1 MSIVPLPLAEPLP
14 TTSTLPAL
22 ELESLSVSYGG
33 RAVLRE
39 VSLAAPAGSVT
50 ALVGPSGCGKT
61 SLLNCLNRMTDLL
74 AGCAV
79 AGQVRLFGEDVRAP
93 DRDLLALRRRVGMI
107 FQRPN
112 PFELSIRRNIDL
124 PLRELG
130 VRRPQARAERVE
142 RALRDVGLWPE
153 VCHRLDRPA
162 LELSGGQRQR
172 LCIARAIALEPQ
184 VLLMDE
190 PCSSLDPQATAAIE
204 ALIESWRGRYTVLIV
219 THNLAQA
226 RRVADYTA
234 VLWANDGVGRLVEH
248 GPTAAVFDAPRHP
261 AAADYLAGRSG

>member
-1 MSIVPLPLAEPLP
+1 MSIVSLPLADPLP
-14 TTSTLPAL
+14 ASNTPPAL
-22 ELESLSVSYGG
+22 EIDALSVAYGG

-74 AGCAV
+74 PGCTV
-79 AGQVRLFGEDVRAP
+79 GGRVRLFGEDVLAP
-93 DRDLLALRRRVGMI
+93 GRDLLALRRRVGMI

-130 VRRPQARAERVE
+130 VRGARERVARVE
-142 RALRDVGLWPE
+142 QALRDVGLWPE
-153 VCHRLDRPA
+153 VRHRLDHPA

-172 LCIARAIALEPQ
+172 LCIARAVALEPQ

-234 VLWANDGVGRLVEH
+234 VFWTEGGVGRLVEH
-248 GPTAAVFDAPRHP
+248 GPTPAVFDAPRHP

>member
-1 MSIVPLPLAEPLP
+1 MSSASPLLADPLPGASAP
-14 TTSTLPAL
+14 PAL
-22 ELESLSVSYGG
+22 QLDALSVAYGG
-33 RAVLRE
+33 RVALRE
-39 VSLAAPAGSVT
+39 VSFSAPAGSVT

-61 SLLNCLNRMTDLL
+61 SLLNCLNRLTDLL
-74 AGCAV
+74 PGCTV
-79 AGQVRLFGEDVRAP
+79 DGRLRLFGEDVLAP

-112 PFELSIRRNIDL
+112 PFERSTRRNIDL
-124 PLRELG
+124 PLREHG
-130 VRRPQARAERVE
+130 VRHPGERAARVE
-142 RALRDVGLWPE
+142 QALRDVGLWPE

-190 PCSSLDPQATAAIE
+190 PCSGLDPQATAAIE
-204 ALIESWRGRYTVLIV
+204 ALIAAWRGRYTVLIV

-234 VLWANDGVGRLVEH
+234 VFWTEAGVGRLVEH
-248 GPTAAVFDAPRHP
+248 GPTPAVFATPRHP

>member
-1 MSIVPLPLAEPLP
+1 MSSVSMPFAVAQPASSAP
-14 TTSTLPAL
+14 PAL
-22 ELESLSVSYGG
+22 EIEALSVSYGG
-33 RAVLRE
+33 RVALHE
-39 VSLAAPAGSVT
+39 VSFGAPAGSVT

-74 AGCAV
+74 PGCTV
-79 AGQVRLFGEDVRAP
+79 DGRVRLFGDDVLAP

-112 PFELSIRRNIDL
+112 PFDLSIRRNIDL
-124 PLRELG
+124 PLREHG
-130 VRRPQARAERVE
+130 VRRPDARAARLEQ
-142 RALRDVGLWPE
+142 ALRDVGLWPE

-162 LELSGGQRQR
+162 LDLSGGQRQR

-190 PCSSLDPQATAAIE
+190 PCSGLDPQATATIE
-204 ALIESWRGRYTVLIV
+204 ALIQDWRGRYTVLIV

-226 RRVADYTA
+226 RRVSDHIA
-234 VLWANDGVGRLVEH
+234 VLWAADGVGRLVEH
-248 GPTAAVFDAPRHP
+248 GPTPAVFAAPRHP